1 MEKKTDIGEYNAAQL
16 ERVLFFYP
24 WYSYARVKMM
34 EKLAEADVES
44 AEQKLRESAA
54 YCPDS
59 GRLFAL
65 FAEQSVK
72 ESENVI
78 DFEAISSVAKEA
90 EQTKYVM
97 VGADYFSPEDLRSA
111 EGEEFDNVRI
121 DPATA
126 VDDAGQVSPA
136 ADFDISDFYTETLA
150 RIYAGQGYYDEAVK
164 VYAKLILLYPEKSAY
179 FAALADE
186 IKLKKS

>member
-1 MEKKTDIGEYNAAQL
+1 MEKKTDVGEYNAAQL

-54 YCPDS
+54 YCPDP

-65 FAEQSVK
+65 FTEQSVK
-72 ESENVI
+72 ESENII
-78 DFEAISSVAKEA
+78 DFEAISSVAKET

-111 EGEEFDNVRI
+111 EDEELDNVRI
-121 DPATA
+121 DPAKA
-126 VDDAGQVSPA
+126 VDDAGQVPPA

-164 VYAKLILLYPEKSAY
+164 VCAKLILLYPEKSAY

-186 IKLKKS
+186 IKSKKS

>member
-1 MEKKTDIGEYNAAQL
+1 MERKTDVGEYNAAQL
-16 ERVLFFYP
+16 ERMLFFYP

-54 YCPDS
+54 YYPDL
-59 GRLFAL
+59 GRFFAV
-65 FAEQSVK
+65 FAECSVK

-90 EQTKYVM
+90 DQTKYVI

-111 EGEEFDNVRI
+111 EEELDNVRME
-121 DPATA
+121 P
-126 VDDAGQVSPA
+126 VKVVEDAGEVPSA
-136 ADFDISDFYTETLA
+136 ADSDISDFYTETLA
-150 RIYAGQGYYDEAVK
+150 RIYAGQGYYDEAIK

-186 IKLKKS
+186 IKSKKS

>member
-1 MEKKTDIGEYNAAQL
+1 MEKKTDVGEYNAAQL

-54 YCPDS
+54 YCPDP

-65 FAEQSVK
+65 FTEQSVK

-78 DFEAISSVAKEA
+78 DFEAISSVAKET

-111 EGEEFDNVRI
+111 EDEELDNVRI
-121 DPATA
+121 DPAKA
-126 VDDAGQVSPA
+126 VDDAGQVPPA

-164 VYAKLILLYPEKSAY
+164 VCAKLILLYPEKSAY

-186 IKLKKS
+186 IKSKKS

>member
-1 MEKKTDIGEYNAAQL
+1 MEKKTDVGEYNAAQL

-54 YCPDS
+54 YCPDP

-65 FAEQSVK
+65 FTEQSVK

-111 EGEEFDNVRI
+111 EDEELDNVRI
-121 DPATA
+121 DPAKA
-126 VDDAGQVSPA
+126 VDDAGQVPPA
-136 ADFDISDFYTETLA
+136 ADIF
-150 RIYAGQGYYDEAVK
+150 YAGKY
-164 VYAKLILLYPEKSAY
+164 
-179 FAALADE
+179 
-186 IKLKKS
+186 

>member
-1 MEKKTDIGEYNAAQL
+1 MEKKTDVGEYNAAQL

-54 YCPDS
+54 YCPDP

-65 FAEQSVK
+65 FAEQSVR

-78 DFEAISSVAKEA
+78 DFEAISSVAKET

-121 DPATA
+121 DPAKA
-126 VDDAGQVSPA
+126 VDDAGQVPLA

-164 VYAKLILLYPEKSAY
+164 VCAKLILLYPEKSAY

-186 IKLKKS
+186 IKSKKS